1 MEYSLFLLH
10 ENKKRE
16 NYVLSLEQELQKQEQ
31 LLREEKDRREEF
43 VAQVSDVCK
52 TTVTVETLKEFWER
66 SESVLKDALITEVKQ
81 LFQKASSAAAAAQQ
95 QPRKQLLLDVKLLS
109 LMYGVIRKEL
119 ETEVWFCDQVAS
131 RTYPAKNGNEI
142 SIFNKETRTIGDLE
156 QVDDFVVFQ
165 LAAQVLL
172 RHIDYLDMDVR
183 GAQNNLNSVKE
194 KLAES
199 ERQRHA
205 LQLQLE
211 MERKRA
217 TAAEASAAA
226 VTTQKREREN
236 DEATFTYERLN
247 KIRKEQT
254 DNMNKVLDDSLVL
267 PKDLPPDYMYMV
279 DCVLTKV
286 KSDVQTAFRKTHAE
300 YFGLI
305 KK

>member
-16 NYVLSLEQELQKQEQ
+16 NYVLSLEQDLQKQQ
-31 LLREEKDRREEF
+31 HLLREEKDRREEIL
-43 VAQVSDVCK
+43 AICK
-52 TTVTVETLKEFWER
+52 DMVTVDTLKVFWER
-66 SESVLKDALITEVKQ
+66 SEGVLKDALITEVKQ
-81 LFQKASSAAAAAQQ
+81 LFQKASSAATAAAQQ
-95 QPRKQLLLDVKLLS
+95 QQPQRKQLLLDVKLLS
-109 LMYGVIRKEL
+109 LMYDVIRKEL

-142 SIFNKETRTIGDLE
+142 SIFNKETRIIGDLE

-183 GAQNNLNSVKE
+183 AAQNNLNSVKE

>member
-267 PKDLPPDYMYMV
+267 PKDLP
-279 DCVLTKV
+279 
-286 KSDVQTAFRKTHAE
+286 
-300 YFGLI
+300 LI
-305 KK
+305 ICIWWIVF